1 MIFDIAIGT
10 RIRKSP
16 FFEATV
22 AAGCTRFSVYNHM
35 YMPTSYGDPAGEY
48 ARLTEGVSL
57 WDVAVER
64 QVEIV
69 GPDAARLVAILAPRD
84 LSRCA
89 VGQGKYVPL
98 CDHEGRLI
106 NDPVLLKLA
115 EDRFWLSIADSD
127 VGLWAK
133 AVAAERG
140 LDVRIG
146 EPDVSPLAVQG
157 PMAEAVAASLFG
169 DWVHDLK
176 HFWFRETTL
185 EGVPLV
191 VARSGWSKQGGFE
204 LYLRDGA
211 RGTDLWNLVWEAG
224 KPFAIGP
231 GAPNQV
237 ERIENG
243 LLSYGADTDA
253 ETNPFEVRLG
263 RYVDLE
269 GTDGAIGVAALRRI
283 RAAGPRRRQI
293 GLTISGAPLTRL
305 DSWLPV
311 LRDGRRVGHATSAV
325 FSPRLNGNIALALV
339 ESDDSLDEAP
349 LAVDTPQG
357 RRRAAVSP
365 IPFV

>member
-22 AAGCTRFSVYNHM
+22 AAGCTRFSIYNHM
-35 YMPTSYGDPAGEY
+35 YMPTSYGDPAAEY
-48 ARLTEGVSL
+48 ARLTEGVAL

-64 QVEIV
+64 QVEIA
-69 GPDAARLVAILAPRD
+69 GPDAARLVAILVPRD
-84 LSRCA
+84 LSGCA

-115 EDRFWLSIADSD
+115 DDRFWLSIADSD

-133 AVAAERG
+133 AVAAERR
-140 LDVRIG
+140 LDVRIS
-146 EPDVSPLAVQG
+146 EPDVSPLAIQG
-157 PMAEAVAASLFG
+157 PMAEAVVARLFG
-169 DWVHDLK
+169 DWVHDLR
-176 HFWFRETTL
+176 HFRFRETTL
-185 EGVPLV
+185 EGIPLV

-211 RGTDLWNLVWEAG
+211 RGVDLWNLVWDAG
-224 KPFAIGP
+224 RAFAIGP

-269 GTDGAIGVAALRRI
+269 GSEAIGVPALRRI
-283 RAAGPRRRQI
+283 RSAGPRRRQI
-293 GLTISGAPLTRL
+293 GLVVSGAPLTRL

-311 LRDGRRVGHATSAV
+311 RCEGRVVGHATSAA
-325 FSPRLNGNIALALV
+325 FSPRLNTNIALALV
-339 ESDDSLDEAP
+339 ESNDGLDRAP